1 MTCSTRPALTRHD
14 RVEEGEGM
22 IIFRVCG
29 PHQSRRDDLALM
41 AISYVARYGSERDQ
55 L

>member
-1 MTCSTRPALTRHD
+1 
-14 RVEEGEGM
+14 M

-41 AISYVARYGSERDQ
+41 ATSYVAGYGPERDQ